1 MQEALARAN
10 LADAKASAAQLR
22 AQQAEIMRG
31 DFERRCIEAE
41 SLAGHSQEA
50 LCSVQEAAEE
60 VVKESRLE
68 IDTLEKK
75 LVITEEL
82 YMDEIISLTTYL
94 TLHSTWEGII

>member
-1 MQEALARAN
+1 M
-10 LADAKASAAQLR
+10 
-22 AQQAEIMRG
+22 
-31 DFERRCIEAE
+31 
-41 SLAGHSQEA
+41 
-50 LCSVQEAAEE
+50 QEAAEE

-82 YMDEIISLTTYL
+82 YMDEIISLTKYL